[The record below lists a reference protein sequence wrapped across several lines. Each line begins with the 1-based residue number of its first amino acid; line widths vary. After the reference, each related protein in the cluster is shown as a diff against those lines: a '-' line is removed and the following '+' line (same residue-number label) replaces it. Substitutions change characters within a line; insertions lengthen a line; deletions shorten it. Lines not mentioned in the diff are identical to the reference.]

1 MRKKTRKNI
10 HFSINQRSF
19 HFNDYLETNQK
30 LKNKNHKLISDD
42 RIYILFFSFV
52 SLILVFSL
60 KITLISIQKTDFSK
74 TKNSS
79 THFVSARRDI
89 VDRNGELLARNIQT
103 YHAGIRSNLVKDKK
117 KFLVKVKLAFPEL
130 NNKVLISNLN
140 KKKYFYLKKRLTDL
154 QREKLWK
161 LGEKGIIFEPFQTR
175 VYPHAGLYSHI
186 IGQTDYDNYGISGVE
201 NYFDNFLRNR
211 KNISIP
217 LKLSLD
223 TNIQFLIKSEL
234 EKALDIFQAKGA
246 ASILMDSDNGEVLSL
261 VSLPDFD
268 PNKRENIKDKNYIN
282 KITKGVYE
290 LGSVFKTFTLAAALD
305 ENLIEVD
312 TKFIDLEKSIDCGK
326 NTIREYDK
334 KIPKDLTAEEIL
346 IRSGN
351 IGSVRIGQK
360 IGVEKFKQFLTKIN
374 LINKIEFDIDEIGI
388 PIPFKWGKCKL
399 ATTSFGH
406 GITTTPLQLAKGYA
420 IVTNGGFDVN
430 PTIIKKKSKKLIKY
444 KKRVLKE
451 NVSKKINPILRKIVT
466 SKEGT
471 ANLADVKG
479 YEIGGK
485 TGTAE
490 KIVSGTYSNQKKINT
505 FASVFPISNPEFVL
519 VVILDEPKINSEYI
533 YNYRDGSNFKLKG
546 SPRNTSGWTSVEATG
561 HIIEKI
567 GPILATK
574 YIEIN

>member
-1 MRKKTRKNI
+1 M
-10 HFSINQRSF
+10 
-19 HFNDYLETNQK
+19 
-30 LKNKNHKLISDD
+30 
-42 RIYILFFSFV
+42 
-52 SLILVFSL
+52 
-60 KITLISIQKTDFSK
+60 
-74 TKNSS
+74 
-79 THFVSARRDI
+79 
-89 VDRNGELLARNIQT
+89 
-103 YHAGIRSNLVKDKK
+103 
-117 KFLVKVKLAFPEL
+117 
-130 NNKVLISNLN
+130 
-140 KKKYFYLKKRLTDL
+140 
-154 QREKLWK
+154 
-161 LGEKGIIFEPFQTR
+161 
-175 VYPHAGLYSHI
+175 
-186 IGQTDYDNYGISGVE
+186 
-201 NYFDNFLRNR
+201 
-211 KNISIP
+211 
-217 LKLSLD
+217 
-223 TNIQFLIKSEL
+223 
-234 EKALDIFQAKGA
+234 
-246 ASILMDSDNGEVLSL
+246 
-261 VSLPDFD
+261 
-268 PNKRENIKDKNYIN
+268 
-282 KITKGVYE
+282 
-290 LGSVFKTFTLAAALD
+290 
-305 ENLIEVD
+305 
-312 TKFIDLEKSIDCGK
+312 
-326 NTIREYDK
+326 
-334 KIPKDLTAEEIL
+334 
-346 IRSGN
+346 
-351 IGSVRIGQK
+351 
-360 IGVEKFKQFLTKIN
+360 TKIN

-490 KIVSGTYSNQKKINT
+490 KIVSGIYSNQKKINT